1 MDCKEDSGLVFV
13 RMYKGEDFFTELEK
27 ACEKTGILSAGVVSA
42 VGMLSD
48 FELGYFKGKGDY
60 AKQLFKKPHE
70 FVALS
75 GIIIKEENGY
85 NFHLHAVFADEDKSL
100 KGGHL
105 FSAGVAVTAE
115 IILIKSKARLSRVLE
130 EDTGLM
136 GLRL

>member
-1 MDCKEDSGLVFV
+1 MDCREAEGIVFV
-13 RMYKGEDFFTELEK
+13 RMFKGEDFFRELER
-27 ACEKTGILSAGVVSA
+27 ACERTAIVSAGVVSA

-48 FELGYFKGKGDY
+48 FELGYFRGKGDY
-60 AKQLFKKPHE
+60 AKQLFRKPHE

-75 GIIIKEENGY
+75 GIIIKEGNGY
-85 NFHLHAVFADEDKSL
+85 NFHLHAAFADEDKSL

-105 FSAGVAVTAE
+105 FSARVAVTAE
-115 IILIKSKARLSRVLE
+115 IILLKSKARLSRVLE